1 MLHFIAFDCWKSLT
15 VESFVRASGW
25 DWAASTVSCASVSA
39 ADLEIVSTMSFESNG
54 KQYVE
59 PRVRNNTTATRPT
72 AIRQA
77 YFKVGNQAARWTLHP
92 LAVPPDQTVCCALD
106 APPIAPRLA
115 NEIPV
120 E

>member
-1 MLHFIAFDCWKSLT
+1 MLHFFIAFDGWKSLT

-25 DWAASTVSCASVSA
+25 DWAASTASCASVSA
-39 ADLEIVSTMSFESNG
+39 ADLEIVSTMSFENGG

-59 PRVRNNTTATRPT
+59 PRVRNNTTA
-72 AIRQA
+72 IRQA
-77 YFKVGNQAARWTLHP
+77 YFQVGNPAVRWTLHP
-92 LAVPPDQTVCCALD
+92 LAVPPDQTDCFALD